1 MKALV
6 LTFDKYQPF
15 AAHMIMCYEQIW
27 PNNPFTFRV
36 PYQSEDVKEYY
47 GNKFGPKVEMIKSPS
62 GIVDT
67 MFALSDDLDENEWVY
82 WCMDDRYP
90 ISLNVKE
97 VEKCRRMI
105 ETDKEQNLSGVM
117 FCNHPRLWLPE
128 NTYWKEYKIKTREG
142 QTYYRRKNYM
152 MIWNH
157 QFLRVKVVREFFSL
171 FPRVMKQAKEMDY
184 IKDKSELPDNQRL
197 YVLDHNIGVYG
208 ESTNRGVMLK
218 NCVESFNKKGLIIP
232 ESFSISEESIIKGT
246 NTKLYNKLYVAKTLL
261 FRRTKNRNNA
271 KYI

>member
-6 LTFDKYQPF
+6 LTFDKYKSF

-27 PNNPFTFRV
+27 PNNPYTFRV
-36 PYQSEDVKEYY
+36 PYQSEEVKLYFEE
-47 GNKFGPKVEMIKSPS
+47 KFGNKVEMIKSPS

-90 ISLNVKE
+90 MTLNVSE
-97 VEKCRRMI
+97 VEKCLNFI
-105 ETDKEQNLSGVM
+105 ESDSGQKISGLM
-117 FCNHPRLWLPE
+117 FCNSPRIWKHK
-128 NTYWKEYKIKTREG
+128 NCYWHKYKIRTHER
-142 QTYYRRKNYM
+142 QTYYRRKNYT

-157 QFLRVKVVREFFSL
+157 QFLRVRVVRTFFNL

-184 IKDKSELPDNQRL
+184 IKDNALLPEDQQL
-197 YVLDHNIGVYG
+197 YMLDHNIGVYG

-218 NCVESFNKKGLIIP
+218 NCAESFKEKGLPIP
-232 ESFSISEESIIKGT
+232 EEFKLSDQSIVKGT
-246 NTKLYNKLYVAKTLL
+246 NTRWDNLIYVSKMIIKDAIK
-261 FRRTKNRNNA
+261 K
-271 KYI
+271 